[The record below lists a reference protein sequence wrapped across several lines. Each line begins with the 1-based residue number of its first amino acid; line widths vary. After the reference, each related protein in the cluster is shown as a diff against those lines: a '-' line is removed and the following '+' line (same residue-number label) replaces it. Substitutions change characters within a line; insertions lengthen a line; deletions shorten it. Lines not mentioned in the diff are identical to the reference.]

1 MTWAPCPHGV
11 RTRGKKGAA
20 PRIPHKGH
28 DDSAHKGEGIN
39 IFFLCCLRFPLP
51 LLVLFCA
58 LVSVL
63 IIKGTAPCD
72 ESEET
77 ILPESEACIKGELF
91 VSEEGACWMPTLHK
105 SENVGQGSSKTS
117 LVRRR
122 SPTKAWLISSGM
134 SAKEKPRSACS
145 VTLLQKH
152 QMLPTNDLFVCLPVQ
167 ILPDRL

>member
-1 MTWAPCPHGV
+1 MEKKVPLPAFPTKDMMTV
-11 RTRGKKGAA
+11 RIKVRALTSFSFVVCDF
-20 PRIPHKGH
+20 PFH
-28 DDSAHKGEGIN
+28 S
-39 IFFLCCLRFPLP
+39 LCCS
-51 LLVLFCA
+51 CA

-63 IIKGTAPCD
+63 IIKRTVPCD

-134 SAKEKPRSACS
+134 SAKKKPRSACS
-145 VTLLQKH
+145 VTLLQRH